1 MRIAVTAAT
10 LFALAACST
19 TQPTSP
25 YQQPNEL
32 MGSEIS
38 QRIDQ
43 IPFQHREELI
53 QNLLWLVQAG
63 EQTIPSLID
72 GLVSDNAKVRS
83 NCCWV
88 LGQLRDR
95 RTVPDLQSVLTDP
108 EPSVRLEAA
117 RSLVL
122 MGDVAQAPTL
132 IEALD
137 SDRKEVR
144 YLCHEAL
151 KSATGHD
158 FGYDH
163 LGQDQQELQLAVL
176 RWRQWWGEYSGDRLF
191 AQSYE
196 RSHGLDSLAAPA
208 GETQTDGERTDS
220 SEGEGAQ
227 ESHSSP
233 EAPPETPSPA
243 QSASDAATTSAASE
257 SASASREVGAA
268 TTATESTDPQPTKTT
283 KPGSGASTTAETSG
297 SSATTT
303 PTPTKA
309 AIEPPALTPPTVLP
323 ILRPSKP
330 TPAKGKGA
338 TGAKGAAGATGG
350 SGATSATAGSGSG
363 SGN

>member
-19 TQPTSP
+19 TQPKSP

-32 MGSEIS
+32 MGSEIT

-72 GLVSDNAKVRS
+72 GLSSDNAKVRS

-95 RTVPDLQSVLTDP
+95 RTVPDLQSVVTDP

-122 MGDVAQAPTL
+122 MGDIAQAPTL

-191 AQSYE
+191 AQAYE
-196 RSHGLDSLAAPA
+196 RAHGLDSLAAPA
-208 GETQTDGERTDS
+208 GETQTGGAETDP

-227 ESHSSP
+227 ESQSSP
-233 EAPPETPSPA
+233 EAAPESPA
-243 QSASDAATTSAASE
+243 PTQTAGDAAAKSAESE
-257 SASASREVGAA
+257 DVSRESGAA
-268 TTATESTDPQPTKTT
+268 TTVTESTDPESTEPT
-283 KPGSGASTTAETSG
+283 KPGSSASTNAETSG

-303 PTPTKA
+303 PAPAKPVIETPA
-309 AIEPPALTPPTVLP
+309 VTPPTVLP
-323 ILRPSKP
+323 IPRPSKP

-338 TGAKGAAGATGG
+338 TGGA
-350 SGATSATAGSGSG
+350 GATSATAGTGAGAGSG